1 MATMPTIR
9 RRDINQ
15 AVGKLRYDQD
25 ITDLSWSFR
34 PSIGIVARD
43 VSRFGIAIQ
52 NQREPLIKAVREV
65 MQPSIR
71 KNFRQRGRPTKWQP
85 LAPFTLQRKGME
97 GISDGDKPLHRTGKL
112 EKGAASFRIWT
123 ISDNSATVKNLP
135 QNIWYG
141 AIHQEGHGGFAPFMS
156 AAQKNLGK
164 GANFRDVVR
173 HAFELLDEA
182 RGGPQGHRKV
192 VIPQRRFIMFQD
204 DDLDDIQEIFA
215 DWLEREAR
223 RVGRFGVGL
232 GGV

>member
-1 MATMPTIR
+1 MATFTIR

-15 AVGKLRYDQD
+15 SVGKIRYDQSIVD
-25 ITDLSWSFR
+25 MNWSFR

-43 VSRFGIAIQ
+43 VDRFGIAIS
-52 NQREPLIKAVREV
+52 NQREPLIKSVREV

-71 KNFRQRGRPTKWQP
+71 RNFRESGRPKWEP
-85 LAPFTLQRKGME
+85 LAPFTLQQKGLA
-97 GISDGDKPLHRTGKL
+97 GVSDGDRPLHRTGKL
-112 EKGAASFRIWT
+112 EKGATSFRIWT
-123 ISDNSATVKNLP
+123 ITDNSATVKSLP
-135 QNIWYG
+135 DSIWYG
-141 AIHQEGHGGFAPFMS
+141 VVHQEGYGSFGGFMKQ
-156 AAQKNLGK
+156 AQSNM
-164 GANFRDVVR
+164 GANAPFRDVVR
-173 HAFELLDEA
+173 HAFELLDAA
-182 RGGPQGHRKV
+182 RGGSLGHRKI